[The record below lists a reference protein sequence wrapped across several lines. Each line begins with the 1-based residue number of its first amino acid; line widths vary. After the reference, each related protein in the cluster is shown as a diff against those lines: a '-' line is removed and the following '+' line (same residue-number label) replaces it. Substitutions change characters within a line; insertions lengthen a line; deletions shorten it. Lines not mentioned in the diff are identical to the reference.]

1 MDSAIQRLNNRGLI
15 GALSRTIQ
23 QYSPL
28 SEWIMC
34 ELGFFCHSFRER
46 SFKSRQNPR
55 VDYFF
60 KQGKTSKDSKQRF
73 SFYCN
78 WVLWSMDCLQLLF
91 IRVEEAV
98 SWTQRFLTRKIW
110 PKNEVYLWQTNLKA
124 NVCRNSTFQVNTRK
138 NATWRRRL
146 TSRNRIAIFVS
157 TSCEERHNKPFR
169 L

>member
-1 MDSAIQRLNNRGLI
+1 MVQSVFLILIRWIVIYPMDSAIQRLNNRGLI

-98 SWTQRFLTRKIW
+98 SWTQFCFLTRKIW
-110 PKNEVYLWQTNLKA
+110 PKNRSLFMTNEFESKCLQKFY
-124 NVCRNSTFQVNTRK
+124 VSST
-138 NATWRRRL
+138 
-146 TSRNRIAIFVS
+146 
-157 TSCEERHNKPFR
+157 
-169 L
+169 